1 MTAYAKI
8 ALALL
13 LLAGTSWFG
22 HHMGAAGVQADWD
35 AERVVIARAEK
46 AAIAKRVKENAEKE
60 AKNAAAI
67 VKINEVH
74 DEEIASV
81 RSALAGSL
89 RRGAGLCARPTP
101 AAEASSTSVSDA
113 ASPAGGAF
121 RDDIQRD
128 FGAALM
134 EMEEVSATARAC
146 QSFVRSIE

>member
-1 MTAYAKI
+1 MNAYAKALV

-13 LLAGTSWFG
+13 LIGTATGWFL
-22 HHMGAAGVQADWD
+22 GADRVQGKWN
-35 AERVVIARAEK
+35 AEKVVIARAEK
-46 AAIAKRVKENAEKE
+46 LAVINRVKENAEKE

-74 DEEIASV
+74 NEEIASV

-89 RRGAGLCARPTP
+89 RRGAGICARPAP
-101 AAEASSTSVSDA
+101 APETYPAGNSDA
-113 ASPAGGAF
+113 ASTTSGAF

-134 EMEEVSATARAC
+134 GMEEVAATARAC
-146 QSFVRSIE
+146 QAFVRSIE